1 VLQRTLTPNA
11 LHFAFFG
18 YILGT
23 SVEPPSSASST
34 RVIRG
39 QIEAFRGF
47 RMMCGENQGLP
58 GVSYVRQLVSLNSIR
73 VVSMLL

>member
-47 RMMCGENQGLP
+47 RMMRGEN
-58 GVSYVRQLVSLNSIR
+58 
-73 VVSMLL
+73 